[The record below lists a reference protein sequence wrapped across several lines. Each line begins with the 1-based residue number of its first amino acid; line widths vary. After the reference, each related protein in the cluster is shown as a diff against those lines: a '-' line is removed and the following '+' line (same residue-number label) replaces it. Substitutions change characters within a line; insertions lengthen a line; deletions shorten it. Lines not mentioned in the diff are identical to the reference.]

1 MTKTL
6 TRILLCQK
14 VADSI
19 GVTQPHVGKWFNVLL
34 DKISLTLAE
43 GDNVKVSSFGSFL
56 VRHKCARVGRNPKT
70 GAAALISERRIV
82 TFRASQRLR
91 KVVPHITQQNNREVA
106 RAVI

>member
-1 MTKTL
+1 MTETL
-6 TRILLCQK
+6 TRMLLCQK

-34 DKISLTLAE
+34 DKISITLVE

-56 VRHKCARVGRNPKT
+56 VRHKRARIGRNPKT
-70 GAAALISERRIV
+70 GTAALISERRIV

-91 KVVPHITQQNNREVA
+91 KVVPHTAQQDNREGV
-106 RAVI
+106 RAVV